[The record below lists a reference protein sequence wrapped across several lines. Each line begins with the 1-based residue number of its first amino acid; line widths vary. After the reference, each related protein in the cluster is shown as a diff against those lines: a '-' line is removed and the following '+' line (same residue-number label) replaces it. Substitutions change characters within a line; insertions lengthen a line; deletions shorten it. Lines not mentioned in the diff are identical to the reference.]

1 MDENVNNLIESWD
14 KETGKRAANSVD
26 NVKVYEENSIP
37 RMDNGLNEE
46 ISSEDLKVDVNNADK
61 PNDSSFPAIHVQ
73 ENQSLGNDLVEVVS
87 DSTVATL
94 NSEEVK
100 QSNTIPSF
108 PDFIL
113 PSTSA
118 KNKTLEFLD
127 LWNYDESCTKHQVR

>member
-1 MDENVNNLIESWD
+1 MDENVNNLIEPWD
-14 KETGKRAANSVD
+14 KETGKRATNSVD

-108 PDFIL
+108 SDFIL